1 MADADHGGFGGGPR
15 SSGPSPTGVDDL
27 LLSPLNGP
35 LEFGLRILMVLV
47 EAFPAELDL
56 NQLVLLDHVVLHS
69 GDIGGPESLHPA
81 VPLRVG
87 EMSVKRDSIEA
98 GIQLLVQLGLAR
110 ISVTVA
116 GMHYIAGDSAQH
128 FVDILGSTYSAML
141 RDRTSWALER
151 FADLTEETLRGG
163 TKALFDSWSEEFHTP
178 DQHLKQDESLS

>member
-1 MADADHGGFGGGPR
+1 MADPNDAGSSNGPRPSSAEHGGMA
-15 SSGPSPTGVDDL
+15 
-27 LLSPLNGP
+27 LSPLNGP
-35 LEFGLRILMVLV
+35 LEIGLRILMVLT

-98 GIQLLVQLGLAR
+98 GMQLLVRLGLAR

-116 GMHYIAGDSAQH
+116 GVHYTAGDSAQH

-141 RDRTSWALER
+141 RSRTSWALER
-151 FADLTEETLRGG
+151 FADLSEETLRGG
-163 TKALFDSWSEEFHTP
+163 TKALFDSWSEEFHAP
-178 DQHLKQDESLS
+178 DQTLSEDEGPS